1 MSLGTGALSPRA
13 ASAPRFA
20 MRRDEAAAS
29 VAVSPSKFD
38 EWVKDGRMP
47 KGRKIDGVVLWD
59 VGQVREA
66 WEALRDNP
74 ADERNPF
81 DEVVA

>member
-1 MSLGTGALSPRA
+1 
-13 ASAPRFA
+13 
-20 MRRDEAAAS
+20 
-29 VAVSPSKFD
+29 
-38 EWVKDGRMP
+38 MP

-74 ADERNPF
+74 ADETNPF